1 MVRSER
7 TLRHLPFFTELSGL
21 RESDPAW
28 RATTAGLVVL
38 RLVDAWIEEGPSV
51 VAADAWGLRAVRTAI
66 EELGARAPVRS
77 ILSGVVAAM
86 AESRTVDIARVAP
99 RLMAYAR
106 SLDFEGKWQ
115 LAIDVYQTVVAHVHP
130 VYEPDLA
137 IDANMRLGACG
148 RMVGD
153 WDLAATGYG
162 QAGQIAEREGDLMGV
177 LRSQIGVAKIALAH
191 GNMPRAE
198 EMLDVTIER
207 AGEHGF
213 DELRAIALH
222 DRSTVAHARGDY
234 ERAVRLAYEA
244 LGDIG
249 LPSARDRVLADI
261 ASAFIGLGVRS
272 AARDAYLILAAT
284 AEEQY
289 SRWWSTLSL
298 MEIAALDRCEPVF
311 DQYRRELEEAPLP
324 PQLAATFHLEAGK
337 AHDIFGNFED
347 ARSSFEDAIEVA
359 SANQLHQLVFQAE
372 ACLRQLL
379 AGSRRIPQT
388 AVYEPASVAPV
399 AEALRAMRV
408 AAGVAG

>member
-7 TLRHLPFFTELSGL
+7 TLRHLPFFIELSRL
-21 RESDPAW
+21 RESDEAW
-28 RATTAGLVVL
+28 STTTAGLVVL
-38 RLVDAWIEEGPSV
+38 RLVDAWIEEGPSA
-51 VAADAWGLRAVRTAI
+51 VAADAWGPRAVRTAI
-66 EELGARAPVRS
+66 DEIRARTPVRS
-77 ILSGVVAAM
+77 ILSGVVDAM
-86 AESRTVDIARVAP
+86 AGAKTVDIGKVAP

-130 VYEPDLA
+130 VHEPDLA
-137 IDANMRLGACG
+137 IDANMRLGYCG

-177 LRSQIGVAKIALAH
+177 LRSQIGVAKLALAH

-198 EMLDVTIER
+198 SMLDETIER

-213 DELRAIALH
+213 SELRAIALH
-222 DRSTVAHARGDY
+222 DRSNVAHARGDY

-244 LGDIG
+244 LDGISV
-249 LPSARDRVLADI
+249 PSARDRVLADI
-261 ASAFIGLGVRS
+261 ASAFIGLGIRS

-311 DQYRRELEEAPLP
+311 DQYRRELEQAPLP
-324 PQLAATFHLEAGK
+324 PQLAATYLLEAGK
-337 AHDIFGNFED
+337 AHDIFGNFEE
-347 ARSSFEDAIEVA
+347 ARSLMEEAIEVA
-359 SANQLHQLVFQAE
+359 SAHQLHQLVFQAE
-372 ACLRQLL
+372 ACLKQLL
-379 AGSRRIPQT
+379 GGARRVPPP
-388 AVYEPASVAPV
+388 VPSEPAGVAPV
-399 AEALRAMRV
+399 VEALRSMRV
-408 AAGVAG
+408 AAGVGG